1 MFKEKMYFFPKSFTY
16 PSSDILVRA
25 KRVLLFD
32 YVSLLRVSLL
42 CVGTVIKRFF
52 TKLQFL
58 ISAKDFIIPIL
69 VIGVTQLVLTLPP
82 ILNRKL
88 PESYKEASK
97 LNEESSFCC
106 TY

>member
-1 MFKEKMYFFPKSFTY
+1 MTPILIAVMPYSVKGPHFFESIIPYNLYGIINLFFAKM
-16 PSSDILVRA
+16 
-25 KRVLLFD
+25 
-32 YVSLLRVSLL
+32 
-42 CVGTVIKRFF
+42 
-52 TKLQFL
+52 QNL
-58 ISAKDFIIPIL
+58 ISNKDFIIPIF
-69 VIGVTQLVLTLPP
+69 VIAITQLVLMLPP